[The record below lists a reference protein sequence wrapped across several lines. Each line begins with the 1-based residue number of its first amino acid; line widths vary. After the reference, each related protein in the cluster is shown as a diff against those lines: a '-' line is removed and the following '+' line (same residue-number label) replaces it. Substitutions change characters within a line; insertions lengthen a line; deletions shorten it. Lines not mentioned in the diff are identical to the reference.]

1 MMWNRRDR
9 GFALSF
15 DELQEAD
22 GSDIVEDLYRRV
34 GFAESEARRQNRQ
47 IRTLQAVTIMQGLAI
62 LFLALAD
69 FSF

>member
-22 GSDIVEDLYRRV
+22 ESDIVEDLSRRV
-34 GFAESEARRQNRQ
+34 EFGELELRRQSRQ
-47 IRTLQAVTIMQGLAI
+47 IRLLQAVMAMQGLAI
-62 LFLALAD
+62 LFL
-69 FSF
+69 SFTNLSF

>member
-9 GFALSF
+9 GLSLPF

-22 GSDIVEDLYRRV
+22 ESDIVEDLYRRV
-34 GFAESEARRQNRQ
+34 GFAESELRRQNRQ
-47 IRTLQAVTIMQGLAI
+47 IQLLQAVTMMQGLAI
-62 LFLALAD
+62 IVLSFAN